1 MVDDG
6 HKFQQLLYKLVYFNL
21 FCNKY
26 YHGHWSVLRKFIV
39 SRTLIWVLSFSVLG
53 PVPEYGEQAKF
64 KTQAECEQARV
75 QKREEFRAQNKQIV
89 ATCHVSTK

>member
-1 MVDDG
+1 MT
-6 HKFQQLLYKLVYFNL
+6 
-21 FCNKY
+21 
-26 YHGHWSVLRKFIV
+26 
-39 SRTLIWVLSFSVLG
+39 RTLIWVLSFSVLG

-89 ATCHVSTK
+89 AACHMSTK

>member
-1 MVDDG
+1 M
-6 HKFQQLLYKLVYFNL
+6 
-21 FCNKY
+21 
-26 YHGHWSVLRKFIV
+26 

-64 KTQAECEQARV
+64 KTQAECEQAKA

-89 ATCHVSTK
+89 ASCTQSTKG